1 MEIALSEEM
10 PTYSGGLGVLAGD
23 TIRSAADMHIP
34 MVVFTLLHRKG
45 YFFQRINEDGWQQEE
60 PVVWEV
66 QDFLEER
73 PERITL
79 TLEGKPVT
87 LRAWVYQVTGHS
99 GYSIPVFFLD
109 ADLEEN
115 EEWYRTLTDHL
126 YGGDEHYR
134 FCQEAILGIGGTRML
149 RELGYDEVRRFHM
162 NEGHASLLTLELLAE
177 SARQSGR
184 AVIGNEDVEGVR
196 DQCVFTTHTPV
207 RAGHDL
213 FSFER
218 VQQVLGLS
226 DSFLK
231 MCEGFSQD
239 GVLNMTYLALNLCR
253 YVNGVA
259 KKHGE
264 VSRLMFAEY
273 PIDSITNGVHA
284 FTWVS
289 EPFRDLFSRYIPDW
303 ARDNYALRFAVG
315 IPDNEIWDAHTKSKD
330 ALIQFVNQETN
341 AGFDHDVLT
350 IGFARR
356 SATYKRGNLLLSD
369 LERLRQISERAGE
382 YQVIFAGKAHPNDQA
397 GKEIIHTI
405 VEAAKALEGSV
416 RVAYLPN
423 YGLREGGLITSG
435 VDLWLNT
442 PEPPMEASGTSG
454 MKAAMNGVPSLSV
467 LDGWWLEGHIE
478 NHTGWSIGYK
488 ERSGDAKR
496 DWAEDAASMYD
507 KLEQVIIPMFYESRE
522 RYIRVM
528 RHSIAVNGSFFN
540 TQRMVQ
546 QYVMKAYMGISTN
559 E

>member
-1 MEIALSEEM
+1 M
-10 PTYSGGLGVLAGD
+10 
-23 TIRSAADMHIP
+23 R
-34 MVVFTLLHRKG
+34 
-45 YFFQRINEDGWQQEE
+45 
-60 PVVWEV
+60 EV
-66 QDFLEER
+66 
-73 PERITL
+73 
-79 TLEGKPVT
+79 
-87 LRAWVYQVTGHS
+87 
-99 GYSIPVFFLD
+99 
-109 ADLEEN
+109 
-115 EEWYRTLTDHL
+115 
-126 YGGDEHYR
+126 
-134 FCQEAILGIGGTRML
+134 
-149 RELGYDEVRRFHM
+149 
-162 NEGHASLLTLELLAE
+162 
-177 SARQSGR
+177 
-184 AVIGNEDVEGVR
+184 
-196 DQCVFTTHTPV
+196 
-207 RAGHDL
+207 
-213 FSFER
+213 
-218 VQQVLGLS
+218 
-226 DSFLK
+226 
-231 MCEGFSQD
+231 FSQD
-239 GVLNMTYLALNLCR
+239 GVLNMTYLALNLSR

-259 KKHGE
+259 KRHGE

-303 ARDNYALRFAVG
+303 ARDNYALRFAVE

-330 ALIQFVNQETN
+330 TLIQFVNRETN

-382 YQVIFAGKAHPNDQA
+382 FQVIFAGKAHPNDQA

-416 RVAYLPN
+416 RVTYLPN
-423 YGLREGGLITSG
+423 YGMREGGMLTSG

-507 KLEQVIIPMFYESRE
+507 KLEQVIIPMFYGSRD

-546 QYVMKAYMGISTN
+546 QYVMKAYMGVATN

>member
-1 MEIALSEEM
+1 
-10 PTYSGGLGVLAGD
+10 
-23 TIRSAADMHIP
+23 
-34 MVVFTLLHRKG
+34 
-45 YFFQRINEDGWQQEE
+45 
-60 PVVWEV
+60 
-66 QDFLEER
+66 
-73 PERITL
+73 
-79 TLEGKPVT
+79 
-87 LRAWVYQVTGHS
+87 VYQVTGQT

-115 EEWYRTLTDHL
+115 DEWYRTLTDHL
-126 YGGDEHYR
+126 YGGDGHYR
-134 FCQEAILGIGGTRML
+134 FCQEAILGIGGVRML

-184 AVIGNEDVEGVR
+184 AVIGNEDVEKVR
-196 DQCVFTTHTPV
+196 DQCVFRTHTPV
-207 RAGHDL
+207 RSGHDL

-231 MCEGFSQD
+231 MREVFSQD
-239 GVLNMTYLALNLCR
+239 GVLNMTYLALNLSR
-253 YVNGVA
+253 YANGVA

-289 EPFRDLFSRYIPDW
+289 QPFRDFFSRYIPDW
-303 ARDNYALRFAVG
+303 ARDNYALRFAMG

-330 ALIQFVNQETN
+330 ALIQFVNRETN

-350 IGFARR
+350 FAFARR
-356 SATYKRGNLLLSD
+356 SATYKRGTLLLSD
-369 LERLRQISERAGE
+369 LDRLRQISERAAE

-423 YGLREGGLITSG
+423 YGLREGGMMTSG

-454 MKAAMNGVPSLSV
+454 MEAAMNGVPSLSV
-467 LDGWWLEGHIE
+467 LDGCWLEGHIE
-478 NHTGWSIGYK
+478 NHTGWSIRYK
-488 ERSGDAKR
+488 ERSGDAKQ

-522 RYIRVM
+522 CYIRVM
-528 RHSIAVNGSFFN
+528 RHSIAVNGSFLI
-540 TQRMVQ
+540 RSVWCSSM
-546 QYVMKAYMGISTN
+546 S
-559 E
+559 